1 MDILICDMVVDC
13 NYSQLFS
20 LPMKMCKQSCT
31 CQILE
36 AENDANALLL
46 LSLIR
51 PMPDLEKEC
60 VNVVVRLV
68 QQKVCVQTSR
78 AIDENERLVADRA
91 ISVEELDHPRQD
103 ESAHS
108 STQQHHQQ
116 PHQCPLCPKSFS
128 SASGLKQHS
137 HIHCSSKPFR
147 CHVCNKAYTQFS
159 NLCRHRRIHL
169 DGWQCGYCNT
179 SLPSHSAL
187 IKHRSTCEAQM
198 TALSAFYKPIAAQH
212 SLLTVPAHYWPQLL
226 QIASAQ
232 PTIPSFSVPHV
243 PQKDLYRCVG
253 GSDGE
258 SSPRSS
264 GHVSELSPS
273 ERKLGSPA
281 ESNDGSVEELELSP
295 LDLSMKAKEEII
307 VDDEP
312 DIKEEKEEDDAIN
325 GWTDSETRPTSETA
339 SSGGEQDSGRVES
352 SKVELTPAI
361 NPFSSSAFMQMLRR
375 PFSYPAI
382 LPATHL
388 TPFSSSQPSAPPAA
402 LLPKNNRDRYTCKFC
417 AKVFPRSANLTRH
430 LRTHT
435 GEQPYKCQYCERS
448 FSISSNLQRHVRNI
462 HNKEKPFRCDRCDR
476 CFGQQTNLDRHI
488 KKHDSGS
495 ASTPV
500 LDSTSRETASVLPF
514 SAQSLFSH
522 ITTSHTRQKTSSKP
536 VIRPKSVLSTLR
548 NEISAL
554 STTTAKLML
563 KANAVVSGNAIPQE
577 YTLRGYV
584 AMETFEQ
591 LQCAGQEEL
600 LPSPRQEPK
609 FYWPF

>member
-1 MDILICDMVVDC
+1 MSMDADFLRCVEVRQNDDQTSSLWTKSKLESGRLIGVLD
-13 NYSQLFS
+13 
-20 LPMKMCKQSCT
+20 K
-31 CQILE
+31 E

-522 ITTSHTRQKTSSKP
+522 ITTSHTR
-536 VIRPKSVLSTLR
+536 RL
-548 NEISAL
+548 
-554 STTTAKLML
+554 
-563 KANAVVSGNAIPQE
+563 
-577 YTLRGYV
+577 
-584 AMETFEQ
+584 F
-591 LQCAGQEEL
+591 
-600 LPSPRQEPK
+600 
-609 FYWPF
+609 

>member
-1 MDILICDMVVDC
+1 MNKDFQFRWTRRNSPSRYSKEICKGGMSMDADFLRCVEVRQNDDQTSSLWTKSKLESGRLIGVLDKD
-13 NYSQLFS
+13 S
-20 LPMKMCKQSCT
+20 
-31 CQILE
+31 
-36 AENDANALLL
+36 ENDANALLL

-243 PQKDLYRCVG
+243 PQKDVYRCVG

-375 PFSYPAI
+375 PFSYPTI

-402 LLPKNNRDRYTCKFC
+402 LLPKNSRDRYTCKFC

-500 LDSTSRETASVLPF
+500 LDSTSRETVPVLPF

-522 ITTSHTRQKTSSKP
+522 ITTSHARH
-536 VIRPKSVLSTLR
+536 L
-548 NEISAL
+548 
-554 STTTAKLML
+554 
-563 KANAVVSGNAIPQE
+563 
-577 YTLRGYV
+577 
-584 AMETFEQ
+584 F
-591 LQCAGQEEL
+591 
-600 LPSPRQEPK
+600 
-609 FYWPF
+609 

>member
-1 MDILICDMVVDC
+1 MLEDTSEYVGWWIEDVWDDDEDTVAMISAARFTQTTTQSGSSMLLASARCANIDV
-13 NYSQLFS
+13 SGGAQL
-20 LPMKMCKQSCT
+20 LHNGAR
-31 CQILE
+31 LE

-51 PMPDLEKEC
+51 PMPNSGKEC
-60 VNVVVRLV
+60 INVVVRLV
-68 QQKVCVQTSR
+68 QQKASSERIFQYLQSRMFDSAISVDVCVQTSR

-91 ISVEELDHPRQD
+91 ISIEELEHPRRD

-108 STQQHHQQ
+108 SQQQHQQQ

-187 IKHRSTCEAQM
+187 IKHRSACEAQM

-232 PTIPSFSVPHV
+232 PTIPAFSAPVI
-243 PQKDLYRCVG
+243 PQKDLYRCIG

-273 ERKLGSPA
+273 ERKLGSPTG
-281 ESNDGSVEELELSP
+281 SNDGSVEELELSP

-312 DIKEEKEEDDAIN
+312 DIKEEREEDEATN
-325 GWTDSETRPTSETA
+325 GWTDCETRPTSETA
-339 SSGGEQDSGRVES
+339 SSGGEQDSSRVET

-375 PFSYPAI
+375 PFSYPTI
-382 LPATHL
+382 LPTTHL
-388 TPFSSSQPSAPPAA
+388 APFSSQQPSAPPAP
-402 LLPKNNRDRYTCKFC
+402 LMPKNNRDRYTCKFC

-495 ASTPV
+495 ACTPT
-500 LDSTSRETASVLPF
+500 LESSSRDNAPMLPF

-522 ITTSHTRQKTSSKP
+522 ITTPHTR
-536 VIRPKSVLSTLR
+536 RL
-548 NEISAL
+548 
-554 STTTAKLML
+554 
-563 KANAVVSGNAIPQE
+563 
-577 YTLRGYV
+577 
-584 AMETFEQ
+584 F
-591 LQCAGQEEL
+591 
-600 LPSPRQEPK
+600 
-609 FYWPF
+609 